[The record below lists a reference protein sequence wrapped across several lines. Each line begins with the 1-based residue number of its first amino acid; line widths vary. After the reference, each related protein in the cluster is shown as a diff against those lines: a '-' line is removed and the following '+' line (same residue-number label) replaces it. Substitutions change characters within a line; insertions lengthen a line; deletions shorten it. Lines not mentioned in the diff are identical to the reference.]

1 MPRQKKSSSPGGS
14 QRQLR
19 VGETVRHAVAEI
31 LSQGEVHDP
40 DLEGHIITV
49 PEVRMSPDLKLATVY
64 VMPLGGRDTDAV
76 IAALERNKKFLRGE
90 IAHRV
95 NLKFAPDIRF
105 RVDER
110 FDDGRAHRETTA
122 DTCGAARPCTR
133 FGRRVMTVMTTNS
146 VIDAKDA
153 DARDAER
160 DAFAGP
166 RTDDAR
172 RTNNDPRQ
180 KQGKQNQQPRRDKRD
195 VHGWVVL
202 DKPIG
207 MTSTQAVA
215 VLKRL
220 FQAKRAGHAGTLD
233 PLASG
238 GLPIALGEATKTV
251 PFVMDGRKRYR
262 FTVSWGEERDTDDTE
277 GRPVRTSES
286 RPTADSIRQL
296 LPRFTGVIEQI
307 PPQYSAIKVQGERAY
322 DLARDGETVELKPRP
337 VEIHELTLVE
347 HGDNGQSVFEAEC
360 GKGTYVR
367 ALARDMGRILGCF
380 GHICALRRTLV
391 GPFTE
396 RDMIP
401 LEQLEALCN
410 RAASGEG
417 SLADALLPVETAL
430 DDIPALAVTRAD
442 AARLHRGQAVLLR
455 GRDAPNTSGT
465 VYVTVAGRLLA
476 LAEIGNGE
484 LIPKRVF
491 NLNGLTAS
499 PARNNESN

>member
-1 MPRQKKSSSPGGS
+1 M
-14 QRQLR
+14 
-19 VGETVRHAVAEI
+19 TVTTPDALLAPHDVQHAGA
-31 LSQGEVHDP
+31 
-40 DLEGHIITV
+40 
-49 PEVRMSPDLKLATVY
+49 
-64 VMPLGGRDTDAV
+64 DTP
-76 IAALERNKKFLRGE
+76 AAL
-90 IAHRV
+90 
-95 NLKFAPDIRF
+95 PDRKP
-105 RVDER
+105 
-110 FDDGRAHRETTA
+110 RA
-122 DTCGAARPCTR
+122 
-133 FGRRVMTVMTTNS
+133 
-146 VIDAKDA
+146 
-153 DARDAER
+153 
-160 DAFAGP
+160 
-166 RTDDAR
+166 
-172 RTNNDPRQ
+172 NNDPRSGSRG
-180 KQGKQNQQPRRDKRD
+180 GKQPRRDKRD

-215 VLKRL
+215 VVKRL
-220 FQAKRAGHAGTLD
+220 FSAKRAGHAGTLD

-238 GLPIALGEATKTV
+238 GLPIAMGEATKTV

-277 GRPVRTSES
+277 GRAIATSPD
-286 RPTADSIRQL
+286 RPTAEAVMAL

-307 PPQYSAIKVQGERAY
+307 PPQYSAVKIQGERAY
-322 DLARDGETVELKPRP
+322 DLARDGEVVPLAPRP

-367 ALARDMGRILGCF
+367 ALARDMGRLLGCY

-391 GPFTE
+391 GPFDE
-396 RDMIP
+396 ADMIP
-401 LEQLEALCN
+401 LEELQALCD

-455 GRDAPNTSGT
+455 GRDAPHCSGT

-476 LAEIGNGE
+476 LAEVGNGE

-491 NLNGLTAS
+491 NLTGLTAS
-499 PARNNESN
+499 SAVRKESI

>member
-1 MPRQKKSSSPGGS
+1 MTMPTANSAIAQQTADSHDAEKNIFS
-14 QRQLR
+14 
-19 VGETVRHAVAEI
+19 GESRGDDKGRAGDDKGRAGDGERHA
-31 LSQGEVHDP
+31 G
-40 DLEGHIITV
+40 
-49 PEVRMSPDLKLATVY
+49 
-64 VMPLGGRDTDAV
+64 
-76 IAALERNKKFLRGE
+76 N
-90 IAHRV
+90 
-95 NLKFAPDIRF
+95 
-105 RVDER
+105 DER
-110 FDDGRAHRETTA
+110 RAGNDDQ
-122 DTCGAARPCTR
+122 
-133 FGRRVMTVMTTNS
+133 RRS
-146 VIDAKDA
+146 
-153 DARDAER
+153 
-160 DAFAGP
+160 
-166 RTDDAR
+166 
-172 RTNNDPRQ
+172 NNDPRHT
-180 KQGKQNQQPRRDKRD
+180 KQPRQNNQPRRDKRD

-207 MTSTQAVA
+207 MTSTHAVA

-262 FTVSWGEERDTDDTE
+262 FTVAWGEERDTDDTE
-277 GRPVRTSES
+277 GRVTRTSEL
-286 RPTADSIRQL
+286 RPSADAIRAL
-296 LPRFTGVIEQI
+296 LPQFTGLIEQI

-367 ALARDMGRILGCF
+367 ALARDIGRILGCF

-391 GPFTE
+391 GPFRE
-396 RDMIP
+396 ADMIP

-455 GRDAPNTSGT
+455 GRDAPNSSGT

-491 NLNGLTAS
+491 NLTGLTAS
-499 PARNNESN
+499 PGRSNERV

>member
-1 MPRQKKSSSPGGS
+1 MNVTAANRVIESQNVDSHAGEENIFQESRSDEPRRS
-14 QRQLR
+14 
-19 VGETVRHAVAEI
+19 
-31 LSQGEVHDP
+31 
-40 DLEGHIITV
+40 
-49 PEVRMSPDLKLATVY
+49 
-64 VMPLGGRDTDAV
+64 
-76 IAALERNKKFLRGE
+76 
-90 IAHRV
+90 
-95 NLKFAPDIRF
+95 
-105 RVDER
+105 
-110 FDDGRAHRETTA
+110 
-122 DTCGAARPCTR
+122 
-133 FGRRVMTVMTTNS
+133 
-146 VIDAKDA
+146 
-153 DARDAER
+153 
-160 DAFAGP
+160 
-166 RTDDAR
+166 
-172 RTNNDPRQ
+172 NNDPRQ
-180 KQGKQNQQPRRDKRD
+180 KQKKQNNQPRRDKRD

-202 DKPIG
+202 DKPVG
-207 MTSTQAVA
+207 MTSTHAVA

-251 PFVMDGRKRYR
+251 PFVMDSRKRYR

-277 GRPVRTSES
+277 GRVVRTSEL
-286 RPTADSIRQL
+286 RPSADSIREL
-296 LPRFTGVIEQI
+296 LPRFTGLIEQI

-322 DLARDGETVELKPRP
+322 DLARDGETVPLQPRP
-337 VEIHELTLVE
+337 VEIHELSLVE
-347 HGDNGQSVFEAEC
+347 HSDSGQSVFEAEC

-455 GRDAPNTSGT
+455 GRDAPNCSGT

-491 NLNGLTAS
+491 NLTGLTAS
-499 PARNNESN
+499 SARNHGSV